1 MWNDFPRVGD
11 LNRTRFDREMQ
22 NDPASLQYTMFFTPR
37 SGSSWVTDVVTRA
50 ERIGMPGEF
59 FNPHLMNRIATALNA
74 TSLEEYRNI
83 LVRRRMTKGIF
94 GHQITDHQLR
104 AVFGS
109 AEKFVELFPQD
120 KCFWLIREDI
130 VLQGISLFKMQ
141 HTKISHAPQAS
152 DEERQKSEELFVY
165 DAREIKQWINHIRV
179 AETGTE
185 ALFETYG
192 LNPFR
197 MSYERNTSL
206 NPRKLV
212 NVMARYLGA
221 PKDPNPK
228 IESVHKKIGT
238 DANLAFAERF
248 REENPEFIAELEE
261 ERRPMIEKVR
271 PIGEGKADQ
280 DEKTPAT

>member
-74 TSLEEYRNI
+74 TSLEEYRDI

-104 AVFGS
+104 AVFGN
-109 AEKFVELFPQD
+109 AERFVELFPQD

-152 DEERQKSEELFVY
+152 DEELQKSEELFVY
-165 DAREIKQWINHIRV
+165 NAREIKQWIKHIRV

-185 ALFETYG
+185 QLFETYG

-206 NPRKLV
+206 TPRKLV
-212 NVMARYLGA
+212 NVMARFLDA

-228 IESVHKKIGT
+228 IESTHKKIGT

-248 REENPEFIAELEE
+248 REENRDFVAELEE

-271 PIGEGKADQ
+271 PIGDGKAGQ
-280 DEKTPAT
+280 NEKTSAG